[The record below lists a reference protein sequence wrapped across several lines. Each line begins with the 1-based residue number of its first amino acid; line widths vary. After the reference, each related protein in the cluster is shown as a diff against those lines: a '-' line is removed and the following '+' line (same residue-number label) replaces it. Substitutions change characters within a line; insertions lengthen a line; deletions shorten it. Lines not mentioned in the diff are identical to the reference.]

1 MVGCGADEKC
11 PQGSISEEGQC
22 FLLESADFQVDIP
35 DLESVQDAQL
45 VDQLDA
51 VDGGTSLDDATNVV
65 APDSLPETTGWERV
79 NRGPLWPQR
88 VEFLSTE
95 TTEYGPEV
103 LCQGRQDHLLENHTG
118 LNSPTHFEEMPRAYG
133 AALQSPEMTKSK
145 ALRPEN
151 EIARNMAEL
160 HHVDRSPRGFAN
172 GKYNDEKD
180 VNQRGCGRKPRRDC
194 RGWSSGQPGTGDTL
208 KGAV

>member
-1 MVGCGADEKC
+1 MKFDAHTALLAQHRTSLYCLPLFQVVALAALMVGCGADEKC

-95 TTEYGPEV
+95 TTEYGPDV
-103 LCQGRQDHLLENHTG
+103 LCQSRRE
-118 LNSPTHFEEMPRAYG
+118 
-133 AALQSPEMTKSK
+133 
-145 ALRPEN
+145 
-151 EIARNMAEL
+151 
-160 HHVDRSPRGFAN
+160 RSWR
-172 GKYNDEKD
+172 
-180 VNQRGCGRKPRRDC
+180 
-194 RGWSSGQPGTGDTL
+194 TILT
-208 KGAV
+208 